1 MRLEAKNFHMGTT
14 LSFRRPTR
22 RQKMNKHYL
31 IVTIRL
37 DVTSVEEKA

>member
-1 MRLEAKNFHMGTT
+1 
-14 LSFRRPTR
+14 
-22 RQKMNKHYL
+22 MNKHYL